1 MRAEIITI
9 GDELLIGQVVDTN
22 SAWMAQRL
30 NEVGI
35 SLYQITSVHDD
46 REHILKA
53 LDEAFSRADIVLT
66 TGGLG
71 PTKDDITKHVMCE
84 YFGTT
89 LVEDPQVRAHIH
101 DLYKDRPEALNRL
114 TATQW
119 LVPASATILPN
130 RVGSAPIMVF
140 EYKSKVESLNSKVN
154 ESKVESRKSKV
165 NEISEAVSTDSQH
178 STLDIRHSTLNIQ
191 HSTFDSQHSTFDIQT
206 PKYLIALPG
215 VPHEMKIAMTEQVLP
230 FIRLKVKGE
239 RLEASETFSSPSGR
253 PLNSSEASTKHN
265 KIIHKTILLSGIP
278 ESKLAI
284 LIEDWENALPSSIHL
299 AYLPKDGIIRLR
311 LSSYGEATEAEIQS
325 YIDTLL
331 PLIGDY
337 LLATEDISL
346 EALAGRLLS
355 QKGMTIATAESC
367 TGGRLAA
374 ALNAQSGSS
383 AYYMGSVVAYDN
395 SVKTNILGVSS
406 ETLNTDGAVSESTV
420 RQMAEG
426 VRTLLHTDYAIATS
440 GIAGPT
446 GGTPDK
452 PVGTVWIAWATPEGT
467 EAKCFHF
474 GAAREREQITLRAVT
489 ESLVHLIKSLNTKQ

>member
-35 SLYQITSVHDD
+35 SLYQITSVHDN

-119 LVPASATILPN
+119 LVPQTATILTN

-140 EYKSKVESLNSKVN
+140 QKNTSET
-154 ESKVESRKSKV
+154 SRTVRTS
-165 NEISEAVSTDSQH
+165 STEG
-178 STLDIRHSTLNIQ
+178 TK
-191 HSTFDSQHSTFDIQT
+191 F
-206 PKYLIALPG
+206 LIAMPG

-230 FIRLKVKGE
+230 YL
-239 RLEASETFSSPSGR
+239 ATT
-253 PLNSSEASTKHN
+253 SEADLQRSDLLSTAQRS
-265 KIIHKTILLSGIP
+265 IIHRTILVSGIP

-284 LIEDWENALPSSIHL
+284 LIEDWENTLPASIHL

-325 YIDTLL
+325 HIDTLL
-331 PLIGDY
+331 PLISDY

-346 EALAGRLLS
+346 EALAGRLLK
-355 QKGMTIATAESC
+355 QQGMTIATAESC

-395 SVKTNILGVSS
+395 SVKTNVLGVSP

-467 EAKCFHF
+467 QAQCFHF

-489 ESLVHLIKSLNTKQ
+489 EALVGLVKTLSTQSAAGC